1 MDKVV
6 LITGGSSGIGEACVR
21 LYAKRGYDVIF
32 TYLKNTNRALHLS
45 QKLQEKYG
53 VHIFAYQVDVCQDE
67 DIKRLKAEITKD
79 YDKIDVIV
87 NYAGIARDSLFC
99 DKTEKDFMEVLNT
112 NLIGPFRIVKC
123 LADLVRGG
131 TIVNVG
137 STNGIDSNYSYSMD
151 YDASKAGLHIL
162 TKDLA
167 VALGPDIRVNAV
179 APGSVATEMV
189 KEFVTDQM
197 VEYMK
202 QMTPLGKM
210 AEPYEM
216 AGAYVYLASEDSSY
230 TTGATLNIDGGI
242 VM

>member
-87 NYAGIARDSLFC
+87 NNAGIARDSLFC

-167 VALGPDIRVNAV
+167 VALGSDIRVNAV
-179 APGSVATEMV
+179 APGWVDTPMNALLD
-189 KEFVTDQM
+189 KEYIQDEEKKIVLNRFAHP
-197 VEYMK
+197 VEI
-202 QMTPLGKM
+202 
-210 AEPYEM
+210 AEVIYFLSSKK
-216 AGAYVYLASEDSSY
+216 ASYINGAV
-230 TTGATLNIDGGI
+230 IVVDGGRK
-242 VM
+242 

>member
-45 QKLQEKYG
+45 QELQEEYG

-87 NYAGIARDSLFC
+87 NNAGIARDSLFC

-179 APGSVATEMV
+179 APGWVDTPMNALLD
-189 KEFVTDQM
+189 KEYIQDEEKKIVLNRFAHP
-197 VEYMK
+197 VEI
-202 QMTPLGKM
+202 
-210 AEPYEM
+210 AEVIYFLSSEK
-216 AGAYVYLASEDSSY
+216 ASYINGAV
-230 TTGATLNIDGGI
+230 IVVDGGRK
-242 VM
+242 

>member
-21 LYAKRGYDVIF
+21 LYAKSGYDVIF
-32 TYLKNTNRALHLS
+32 TYLKNANRALHLS
-45 QKLQEKYG
+45 QELQEEYG
-53 VHIFAYQVDVCQDE
+53 VHVFAYQVDVCQDE

-87 NYAGIARDSLFC
+87 NNAGIARDSLFC
-99 DKTEKDFMEVLNT
+99 DKTEKDFLEVLNT

-179 APGSVATEMV
+179 APGWVDTPMNALLD
-189 KEFVTDQM
+189 KEYIQDEEKKIVLNRFAHP
-197 VEYMK
+197 VEI
-202 QMTPLGKM
+202 
-210 AEPYEM
+210 AEVIYFLSSKK
-216 AGAYVYLASEDSSY
+216 ASYINGAV
-230 TTGATLNIDGGI
+230 IVVDGGRK
-242 VM
+242 

>member
-1 MDKVV
+1 MNKVV

-53 VHIFAYQVDVCQDE
+53 VHIFAYQVDVCQAE

-87 NYAGIARDSLFC
+87 NNAGIARDSLFC

-179 APGSVATEMV
+179 APGWVDTPMNALLD
-189 KEFVTDQM
+189 KEYIQDEEKKIVLNRFAHP
-197 VEYMK
+197 VEI
-202 QMTPLGKM
+202 
-210 AEPYEM
+210 AEVIYFLSSKK
-216 AGAYVYLASEDSSY
+216 ASYINGAV
-230 TTGATLNIDGGI
+230 IVVDGGRK
-242 VM
+242 

>member
-1 MDKVV
+1 MNKVV

-21 LYAKRGYDVIF
+21 LYAKNGYDVIF
-32 TYLKNTNRALHLS
+32 TYLKNTDRALQLS
-45 QKLQEKYG
+45 QKLQEEYG
-53 VHIFAYQVDVCQDE
+53 VHVFAYQVDVCQDE
-67 DIKRLKAEITKD
+67 DIKRLKTEITKN

-87 NYAGIARDSLFC
+87 NNAGIARDNLFS
-99 DKTEKDFMEVLNT
+99 DKTAEDFMEVINT

-179 APGSVATEMV
+179 APGWVDTPMNALLD
-189 KEFVTDQM
+189 KEYIQDEEKKIVLNRFAHP
-197 VEYMK
+197 VEI
-202 QMTPLGKM
+202 
-210 AEPYEM
+210 AEVIYFLSSEK
-216 AGAYVYLASEDSSY
+216 ASYINGAV
-230 TTGATLNIDGGI
+230 IVVDGGRK
-242 VM
+242 

>member
-1 MDKVV
+1 MNKVV

-21 LYAKRGYDVIF
+21 LYAKGGYDVIF
-32 TYLKNTNRALHLS
+32 TYLKNTDRALQLS
-45 QKLQEKYG
+45 QKLQEEYG
-53 VHIFAYQVDVCQDE
+53 GHVFAYQVDVCQDE
-67 DIKRLKAEITKD
+67 DIKRLKTEITKN

-87 NYAGIARDSLFC
+87 NNAGIARDSLFH
-99 DKTEKDFMEVLNT
+99 DKTAEDFMEVLNT

-179 APGSVATEMV
+179 APGWVDTSMNALLD
-189 KEFVTDQM
+189 KEYIQDEKKKIVLNRFAHP
-197 VEYMK
+197 VEI
-202 QMTPLGKM
+202 
-210 AEPYEM
+210 AEVIYFLSSKK
-216 AGAYVYLASEDSSY
+216 ASYINGAV
-230 TTGATLNIDGGI
+230 IVVDGGRK
-242 VM
+242 

>member
-1 MDKVV
+1 MNKVV

-45 QKLQEKYG
+45 QELQEEYG

-87 NYAGIARDSLFC
+87 NNAGIARDSLFC

-167 VALGPDIRVNAV
+167 VALGSDIRVNAV
-179 APGSVATEMV
+179 APGWVDTPMNALLD
-189 KEFVTDQM
+189 KEYIQDEEKKIVLNRFAHP
-197 VEYMK
+197 VEI
-202 QMTPLGKM
+202 
-210 AEPYEM
+210 AEVIYFLSSKK
-216 AGAYVYLASEDSSY
+216 ASYINGAV
-230 TTGATLNIDGGI
+230 IVVDGGRK
-242 VM
+242 

>member
-32 TYLKNTNRALHLS
+32 TYLQNTNRALHLS
-45 QKLQEKYG
+45 QELQEEYG

-87 NYAGIARDSLFC
+87 NNAGIARDSLFC

-179 APGSVATEMV
+179 APGWVDTPMNALLD
-189 KEFVTDQM
+189 KEYIQDEEKKIVLNRFAHP
-197 VEYMK
+197 VEI
-202 QMTPLGKM
+202 
-210 AEPYEM
+210 AEVIYFLSSEK
-216 AGAYVYLASEDSSY
+216 ASYINGAV
-230 TTGATLNIDGGI
+230 IVVDGGRK
-242 VM
+242 